1 MEALESRE
9 RLNKAVEQIL
19 QRDEEF
25 AVYIRS
31 QADIPTMEGR
41 SVRFHDNDSVVTSRR
56 LPGML
61 IGTPDPVSNSALLTT
76 ATPLSGSETSSQG
89 SLASR
94 GEFETILEESR
105 VYSRAQSHDSDI
117 SFTSSA
123 VRSRAWS
130 MLSLND
136 ISIIAVFRLPIT
148 LDDINAF
155 GPGLTFATLL
165 HKGLVPGVP
174 NSQQVQVEVLR
185 GPPAPPTAET
195 LAVPRRKIDVD
206 RGKSLVPGLSLWY
219 PLKVYP
225 PPAATFK

>member
-1 MEALESRE
+1 M
-9 RLNKAVEQIL
+9 
-19 QRDEEF
+19 
-25 AVYIRS
+25 
-31 QADIPTMEGR
+31 
-41 SVRFHDNDSVVTSRR
+41 RFHDNDSVGTSRR
-56 LPGML
+56 LSRMP
-61 IGTPDPVSNSALLTT
+61 IDTPDPVSNSALLTT
-76 ATPLSGSETSSQG
+76 PTPLSVSETSSQG

-123 VRSRAWS
+123 VRSHAWS

-165 HKGLVPGVP
+165 NKNLVLGIL
-174 NSQQVQVEVLR
+174 NSQQAQVEVLR
-185 GPPAPPTAET
+185 GPPASPKAET
-195 LAVPRRKIDVD
+195 LAVPTTEDVS
-206 RGKSLVPGLSLWY
+206 RGKSLVPASSLHAVTTI
-219 PLKVYP
+219 K
-225 PPAATFK
+225 